1 MSQTQLK
8 TKPVAEVGEEIGL
21 ELGNQMVK
29 AFAVAN
35 PNEVRS
41 YTIGRN
47 IIDQILAQPGCVG
60 IKFFNAINEK
70 GEKTLVYVGIDQN
83 GKSILQFSVVSN
95 VGTLQNEKGIVA
107 DRIKPGTGNGYPG
120 TRPAIG
126 IDADDFEWEV
136 D

>member
-1 MSQTQLK
+1 MQTQLK
-8 TKPVAEVGEEIGL
+8 TKPVAEIGEEIGL

-35 PNEVRS
+35 PNEVQS

-60 IKFFNAINEK
+60 IKFYNAINEK
-70 GEKTLVYVGIDQN
+70 GEKTLVYLGIDRN
-83 GKSILQFSVVSN
+83 GRTILEFSMVNSL
-95 VGTLQNEKGIVA
+95 GALQIEKGIVA
-107 DRIKPGTGNGYPG
+107 DRIKPGSGGFPG
-120 TRPAIG
+120 TRPGVG
-126 IDADDFEWEV
+126 IDGDNFEWEI

>member
-8 TKPVAEVGEEIGL
+8 TKPVAQIGEEIGL

-35 PNEVRS
+35 PNEVQS
-41 YTIGRN
+41 YIIGRN

-70 GEKTLVYVGIDQN
+70 GEKTLVYLGIDQF
-83 GKSILQFSVVSN
+83 GKTIVRYSSVNKVGSIQ
-95 VGTLQNEKGIVA
+95 TQNAIVA
-107 DRIKPGTGNGYPG
+107 DRSGNGTGKPNGRPLG
-120 TRPAIG
+120 TE
-126 IDADDFEWEV
+126 ADDFEWEI